1 MGKNTFLAPVP
12 PKGSSTD
19 TTVPQV
25 IKTAEPSIQTIQNI
39 LNYSRALKV
48 HKRSKGKDFIEYLA
62 N

>member
-1 MGKNTFLAPVP
+1 MEKNTFLASVP

-19 TTVPQV
+19 TTVPQI
-25 IKTAEPSIQTIQNI
+25 IKEALPSLQTIQNI
-39 LNYSRALKV
+39 LNYSKALKV